1 MTIHNAKG
9 SEYDSVILPG
19 LNQTGAADDTLFCG
33 TDLAGFFAL
42 APNVGDQDESSPESR
57 LFKFIGRQVKKD
69 ILDEVSRLAYV
80 GTTRAKC
87 GATCW
92 RLCDNST
99 EDKPIP
105 VASVR
110 C

>member
-1 MTIHNAKG
+1 
-9 SEYDSVILPG
+9 PG
-19 LNQTGAADDTLFCG
+19 LNRTGATDDTPLFYWRN
-33 TDLAGFFAL
+33 LAGTFAL

-87 GATCW
+87 DCYLLAAV
-92 RLCDNST
+92 
-99 EDKPIP
+99 DKFDE
-105 VASVR
+105 
-110 C
+110 